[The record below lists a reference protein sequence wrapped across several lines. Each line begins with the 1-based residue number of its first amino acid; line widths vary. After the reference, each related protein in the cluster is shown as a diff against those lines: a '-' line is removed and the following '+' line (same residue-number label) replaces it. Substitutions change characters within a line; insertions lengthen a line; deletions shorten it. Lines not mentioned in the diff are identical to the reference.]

1 MNPDM
6 LVLAA
11 GTVQSTPFLDR
22 LAPARAAGFNG
33 ISMFAADFEVLTA
46 AGITANEVRM
56 RVADA
61 GLVLTEVEIVGNW
74 LPGARHKVGLPDWLV
89 ALLDRATPDY
99 VIEMAASLGA
109 QGITVGEMF
118 GIEASY
124 DCAAE
129 AFAKICERA
138 SDHGLVVALEFIP
151 TGGVATLNDGWEIVR
166 RAGCDNGGL
175 LVDSWHFFRSGSSL
189 ELLAQLPPTAIKS
202 VQICDAPAIAEAD
215 LDDAMVH
222 ARRLP
227 GEGALDL
234 SGFITALGASI
245 SQVPIAVE
253 VFSDAL
259 AKQPIDE
266 IARRC
271 AEAAHRVLQGDVK

>member
-1 MNPDM
+1 MNRDM

-33 ISMFAADFEVLTA
+33 ISMFVGDLEVLTA

-61 GLVLTEVEIVGNW
+61 GLVITEVEIVGNW
-74 LPGARHKVGLPDWLV
+74 LPGTRRKVGLPDWLV
-89 ALLDRATPDY
+89 ALLHRMTPDY

-109 QGITVGEMF
+109 QGITIGEMF
-118 GIEASY
+118 EIESSY
-124 DCAAE
+124 DCAAD
-129 AFAKICERA
+129 AFAKVCELA
-138 SDHGLVVALEFIP
+138 SVHGLAVALEFIP
-151 TGGVATLNDGWEIVR
+151 TGGVATLDHGWEIVR

-175 LVDSWHFFRSGSSL
+175 LIDSWHFFRSGSSL
-189 ELLAQLPPTAIKS
+189 ELLAQLPPNAIKS
-202 VQICDAPAIAEAD
+202 VQIGDAPAIAEAD
-215 LDDAMVH
+215 LDYAMVH
-222 ARRLP
+222 SRLLP

-234 SGFITALGASI
+234 SGFIAALDRTGCRA
-245 SQVPIAVE
+245 PIAVE

-259 AKQPIDE
+259 AKLPIDE

-271 AEAAHRVLQGDVK
+271 AKAAHRVLQGDMK